1 MLSERLQILVS
12 TEQRQ
17 RLEAEA
23 ARRGTSVAA
32 LVREAV
38 DARYGTVTRVER
50 ERAVAD
56 IGAMRGTYRSPDQLE
71 ELIDAER
78 DSIGASVKPLP

>member
-1 MLSERLQILVS
+1 MSA
-12 TEQRQ
+12 EQRR

-38 DARYGTVTRVER
+38 DARYGPVSRAER
-50 ERAVAD
+50 GAAIAEIR
-56 IGAMRGTYRSPDQLE
+56 AMRGTYRSPE
-71 ELIDAER
+71 ELEALIAAER
-78 DSIGASVKPLP
+78 DTVGASIQRPR